1 MWEAYKKLKFS
12 PDLFKDGG
20 TVIKTVPKTYFEN
33 GGTQAMISVV
43 NREELEKAMERPEQY
58 SHLFVR
64 VGGFSARFV
73 ELEKEVQLE
82 IVNRTLY

>member
-1 MWEAYKKLKFS
+1 
-12 PDLFKDGG
+12 
-20 TVIKTVPKTYFEN
+20 
-33 GGTQAMISVV
+33 MISVV